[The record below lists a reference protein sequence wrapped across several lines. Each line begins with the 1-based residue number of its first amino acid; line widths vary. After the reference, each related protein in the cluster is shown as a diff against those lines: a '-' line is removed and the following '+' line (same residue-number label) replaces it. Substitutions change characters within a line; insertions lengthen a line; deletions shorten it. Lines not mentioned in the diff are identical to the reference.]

1 MKQSL
6 AILGSTGSV
15 GLTTLKILDKKRSFF
30 KVKLLVANKNF
41 KVICEQIKK
50 YKPEIFVISDEIIY
64 KKVKNKFK
72 NNSIKILNNLEKIR
86 SRNKFDIT
94 ISAIPG
100 IAGLQPTLR
109 IIKFSKKIL
118 IANKESIICGWDL
131 IKNTSIKFKTK
142 IIPID
147 SEHFSIFKLLE
158 NRKIDDISKVFITA
172 SGGPFLNFKKNQFK
186 KIKPKDAL
194 RHPKWK
200 MGKKI
205 SIDSSTLMNKLL
217 ELIEAQK
224 LFNIPIKNLDILIHP
239 QSLIHAIVV
248 FKNGLTQIIY
258 HDTSMVIPLSNA
270 IFEEKLNIDDFLNK
284 RETKNETPI
293 QNLFFKKVNKK
304 IFPVYNLKE
313 KLVELPSTP
322 IIINAANEILVD
334 QFLQK
339 NITFLSISSIIFKI
353 LRDRNYKKYA
363 IKKPKNIKEIFK
375 IDEWARETV
384 IKYL

>member
-15 GLTTLKILDKKRSFF
+15 GLTTLKILDKKRSSF

-41 KVICEQIKK
+41 KAICKQIKK
-50 YKPEIFVISDEIIY
+50 YKPEIFIIRDEIIY
-64 KKVKNKFK
+64 KKVKKKFK
-72 NNSIKILNNLEKIR
+72 NNPIKILNNLEKIR

-100 IAGLQPTLR
+100 IAGLQPTIR

-131 IKNTSIKFKTK
+131 IKNTSVKFKTK

-158 NRKIDDISKVFITA
+158 NRKIDDIKKVFITA
-172 SGGPFLNFKKNQFK
+172 SGGPFLNLKQNQFK

-248 FKNGLTQIIY
+248 FKNGLTRIIY

-270 IFEEKLNIDDFLNK
+270 IFEEKLNIDDFLDK
-284 RETKNETPI
+284 KEIKNETPI

-304 IFPVYNLKE
+304 IFPVYSLKE
-313 KLVELPSTP
+313 KLVEFPSTP

-353 LRDRNYKKYA
+353 LSDRNYKKYA
-363 IKKPKNIKEIFK
+363 IKKPKNIKEIIK
-375 IDEWARETV
+375 IDKWARETV